1 MRIVEAV
8 LHSNECRKRAMVKK
22 VAAALGNPLRG
33 KTVAVL
39 GLTFKAN
46 TDDMREAPSITLI
59 GALLDAGARVR
70 AFDPAGMEIA
80 RTVLPLEV
88 VYASSAYQAADKAD
102 ALVLMTEWPEFRRLD
117 LGRVARR
124 LNAPAIVDL
133 RNFYEPQDVVAHGL
147 DYHGIGRVPRRPSR
161 QPELRKNGEV
171 RRLRNGHPNG
181 KATAAPFSHRGAAKW
196 GRGEKRDENEH
207 VGRRVVVE
215 IGRSS

>member
-22 VAAALGNPLRG
+22 VAAALGKPLRD

-59 GALLDAGARVR
+59 AALIDAGARVR
-70 AFDPAGMEIA
+70 AFDPAGMEVA

-88 VYASSAYQAADKAD
+88 VYAGSAYEAADKAD
-102 ALVLMTEWPEFRRLD
+102 AVVLMTEWPEFRRLD

-124 LNAPAIVDL
+124 LNTPVVVDL
-133 RNFYEPQDVVAHGL
+133 RNFYEPQDVTIRGL
-147 DYHGIGRVPRRPSR
+147 DYYGIGRAPRRPTR
-161 QPELRKNGEV
+161 QASRKNGEV
-171 RRLRNGHPNG
+171 RPVRNGHQNG
-181 KATAAPFSHRGAAKW
+181 KPAATQLSQRAAKW
-196 GRGEKRDENEH
+196 ARREEPDDKKD
-207 VGRRVVVE
+207 VGRRVVME